1 MFSGRYTFFVW
12 IHGGKKKK
20 NGEKKENM
28 SLVGNLRIQKLELK
42 EFL

>member
-1 MFSGRYTFFVW
+1 MGICRDS
-12 IHGGKKKK
+12 IHKRRLTGGKKK

-42 EFL
+42 ESL